1 MKALLRAIGVSLVA
15 ASATLA
21 QGVPR
26 PAPVAP
32 PPFRFPAVKSH
43 SLPNGIRLLVVEDHS
58 VPVVA
63 VRADLG
69 VDETFD
75 PPGKEGLYQVMQ
87 STLREGT
94 ATRTSEQLA
103 DASALLGTAVS
114 PTSFT
119 TTPAHFS
126 GSLALMADMLMHPSF
141 PGDAI
146 DKRRAAVEGT
156 MRSAFARPATPGR
169 AIFYATVEGRN
180 DALPR
185 GIYANGQ
192 SVKDLTRDDVMRFY
206 QQNVGPQRTT
216 IIVAGDVTDAAA
228 QAAVKSAFGKW
239 VRTSS
244 QMTSAPYSPPQ
255 PAPTTIYLEDVPG
268 SVAYMYVGNA
278 GPQRTASDAFAAE
291 MMSTIAANRFVQ
303 TLREAK
309 SFMYSGQLGI
319 VWRPEPRRSQF
330 FGSTN
335 VQPAKV
341 DSALVEWLALLK
353 GLRGTSLATATEL
366 ENARRARVGP
376 LLARTDGPD
385 SVATRLAEIVRD
397 RLPTDYLERYA
408 AGVSAVTPKDVAAAA
423 SKYIDADHLVIV
435 VTGDRKVLEPA
446 LKALNVAPV
455 VVVDGNGKP
464 ISSTP

>member
-1 MKALLRAIGVSLVA
+1 M
-15 ASATLA
+15 
-21 QGVPR
+21 
-26 PAPVAP
+26 
-32 PPFRFPAVKSH
+32 
-43 SLPNGIRLLVVEDHS
+43 RLLVVEDHS

-63 VRADLG
+63 VRVDLG

-75 PPGKEGLYQVMQ
+75 PQGKEGLYQVMQ
-87 STLREGT
+87 SSLREGT
-94 ATRTSEQLA
+94 TSRTFEQLA
-103 DASALLGTAVS
+103 EASAPLGTAVS

-119 TTPAHFS
+119 TTPTHFA

-141 PGDAI
+141 PAEAI
-146 DKRRAAVEGT
+146 DKRRAAVENT

-185 GIYANGQ
+185 GIYATGQ
-192 SVKDLTRDDVMRFY
+192 SVRDLTRDDVMRFY

-228 QAAVKSAFGKW
+228 LAAVKGAFGKW
-239 VRTSS
+239 ARSNGQV
-244 QMTSAPYSPPQ
+244 TSAPYAPP
-255 PAPTTIYLEDVPG
+255 PAPPTTIYLEDVPG

-309 SFMYSGQLGI
+309 SFMYSGNLGI
-319 VWRPEPRRSQF
+319 VWRPEPRRSQW

-335 VQPAKV
+335 VQPTKV
-341 DSALVEWLALLK
+341 DSALVEWLAMLK
-353 GLRGTSLATATEL
+353 GLRGGSLATATEL

-397 RLPTDYLERYA
+397 RLPTNYLEQYA
-408 AGVSAVTPKDVAAAA
+408 AGVSAVTPQAVAAAA

-446 LKALNVAPV
+446 LKALNIAPV
-455 VVVDGNGKP
+455 VVVDANGKP
-464 ISSTP
+464 LTPATP